1 MHSSVTF
8 IHLIAHDKVNIHRF
22 LLMMDMKK
30 NLKKRKEKSS
40 TLENNN
46 KTKKINV
53 DNT

>member
-1 MHSSVTF
+1 
-8 IHLIAHDKVNIHRF
+8 
-22 LLMMDMKK
+22 MMDMKK

-53 DNT
+53 DNTWKTVDKNILISND